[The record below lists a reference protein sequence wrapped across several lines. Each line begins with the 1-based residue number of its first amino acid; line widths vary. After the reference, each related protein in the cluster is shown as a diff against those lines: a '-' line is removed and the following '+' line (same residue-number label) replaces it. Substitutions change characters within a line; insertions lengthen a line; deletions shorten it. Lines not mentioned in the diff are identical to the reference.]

1 MTHRTLPVLSAF
13 FLVACVSQT
22 QTGHESALDVHS
34 SLRSYAVLDH
44 AVGQRAS
51 IDDQLEAAIHER
63 LGELEYER
71 VPAAEA
77 DLLVSYKLLL
87 SDERHVAVAPLQEPL
102 LAPVGDVGNF
112 GGAQVFVEH
121 VHMDEAQELNQ
132 ASQEK
137 VLLVLVQERRT
148 MRTLWLGWA
157 SGRVDSEDIDS
168 RTLSALSEVM
178 TRLPPA
184 GSN

>member
-1 MTHRTLPVLSAF
+1 MTLRMLPILSAF

-22 QTGHESALDVHS
+22 QTSHESALDVNA
-34 SLRSYAVLDH
+34 SLRTYAVLDH

-51 IDDQLEAAIHER
+51 IDGELETAIHAH
-63 LGELEYER
+63 LGELQYER

-87 SDERHVAVAPLQEPL
+87 SDERHVAVAPLHGPL
-102 LAPVGDVGNF
+102 MAPVGDIGNF
-112 GGAQVFVEH
+112 GGDQLYVES
-121 VHMDEAQELNQ
+121 VQMDENE
-132 ASQEK
+132 STREK

-157 SGRVDSEDIDS
+157 SGRVDSSDIDA
-168 RTLSALSEVM
+168 RTLSALSEVIS
-178 TRLPPA
+178 RLPPA
-184 GSN
+184 GGTT